1 MPKNEITNTLNK
13 RIAHNIHL
21 YRVKRDLSMRDLAKQ
36 IGVSYQQVSKYELGD
51 DKVSAAR
58 IYLIAKALKVSV
70 SKLIENDTI
79 D

>member
-1 MPKNEITNTLNK
+1 MQKDDITNALNK

-21 YRVKRDLSMRDLAKQ
+21 FRIKRDLSMRDLAKQ
-36 IGVSYQQVSKYELGD
+36 IGVSYQQVSKYESGD

-58 IYLIAKALKVSV
+58 LYLIAKTLKVSV